1 MLKVR
6 KLTKSFS
13 SLKVLSNLNFD
24 VKDGELLCIIGSS
37 GCGKST
43 LLRILAGLESY
54 EGEISGEDEGQRFL
68 IFQEFDQ
75 LLPWKTV
82 TGNIEFGLKLRNER
96 DCDEKVNGVVQLVG
110 LTGFEEYYPHQLSGG
125 MKQRVAIARA
135 LVLNPAVLL
144 MDEPFG
150 SLDAQMR
157 RRLQNELVQLWQ
169 KIGMTIVFVTHNIR
183 ESIILGSRIMVL
195 SHKGEI
201 KDLVEVKIPRPRD
214 PSTSKFGTLW
224 LKLLSHLEVNV

>member
-1 MLKVR
+1 MLIKN
-6 KLTKSFS
+6 LSKSFDT
-13 SLKVLSNLNFD
+13 LKVLNNLNFD
-24 VKDGELLCIIGSS
+24 VEDGEILCIIGSS

-43 LLRILAGLESY
+43 LLRILAGLEPY
-54 EGEISGEDEGQRFL
+54 EGEICNAEGQPLL

-82 TGNIEFGLKLRNER
+82 YGNIEFGLKLRNEE
-96 DCDEKVNGVVQLVG
+96 DYAEKINDMVKLVG
-110 LTGFEEYYPHQLSGG
+110 LKGFEEYYPHHLSGG

-135 LVLNPAVLL
+135 LVLSPSMLL

-157 RRLQNELVQLWQ
+157 RRLQHELVQLWQ
-169 KIGMTIVFVTHNIR
+169 KIAMTIVFVTHNIR

-195 SHKGEI
+195 SRKGEI
-201 KDLVEVKIPRPRD
+201 KEVVKVNLSRPRD
-214 PSTSKFGTLW
+214 PSTHNFGNLW
-224 LKLLSHLEVNV
+224 LKMLSFMEVN